1 MADNKTGTTNNS
13 NSPNQTIKAEQ
24 AKAEMGG
31 QRHEDKAKTDEQ
43 RREPSAIGGGQSS
56 SQSHT
61 GEQGRARD
69 ELSQSQS
76 QKEPAGR

>member
-1 MADNKTGTTNNS
+1 MADNKPGTMNNS
-13 NSPNQTIKAEQ
+13 NDPNQTIKAEQ

-43 RREPSAIGGGQSS
+43 RRDPSAIGGGQSS
-56 SQSHT
+56 SQSNT

-69 ELSQSQS
+69 ELSKG